1 MNLSDICW
9 KLVVWPALMKMAN
22 IKGICQNYK
31 RIRTTPFPYIT
42 LQPGLTF
49 PTSTTVATTT
59 TFAPITTTIIP
70 PITTTFVPLPTTLT
84 TGFPTFPTFPS
95 SLPPFPTLSSIP
107 TFPTFLS
114 SLPTTVNPN
123 CATVPPTCPPPLTRM
138 TNLDYTEII
147 KTIQRSNKRRK
158 RQILPNGCPCID
170 ARNVVLDFIINA
182 VRRGDIDLNWE
193 EGG

>member
-1 MNLSDICW
+1 
-9 KLVVWPALMKMAN
+9 MKMAN
-22 IKGICQNYK
+22 MKGICQNYK

-49 PTSTTVATTT
+49 PTNSTTTTTVLTT
-59 TFAPITTTIIP
+59 TFAPVTTTMIP
-70 PITTTFVPLPTTLT
+70 SITTTFVPLPTTLT
-84 TGFPTFPTFPS
+84 TGFPTFSTFPS

-107 TFPTFLS
+107 TLFPTFPTLA
-114 SLPTTVNPN
+114 TTVNPI

-138 TNLDYTEII
+138 ASFDYTEII
-147 KTIQRSNKRRK
+147 KSIQSSNRRRRK

-182 VRRGDIDLNWE
+182 VRRGDIDLHWYVRLLSRRNE
-193 EGG
+193 RG